1 MYKINNVNM
10 TRQQRI
16 RRNWNNFL
24 FDHPILKHSLDATY
38 SLVFCLASAFVFGFG
53 FSTFVLG
60 STNNSLTIITG
71 GVSGIS
77 QIINMIFILTG
88 IKVESSLVTSISYFL
103 INIPIVLF
111 AFKFIGIRFS
121 IFTLIN
127 VLATSLFMNFLGGA
141 NFVKSI
147 ATNPLIADS
156 TIARALFA
164 GICTGFSSGL
174 AFKGLFSTGGMDI
187 VSYYVSLKTNS
198 STGKYGMAI
207 NVVIVLVYSSL
218 SMINSKENW
227 SNAFIIMLYAALY
240 LVVVTLVIDMIN
252 VRNKKVRIQIITE
265 NVKMPDILIANFP
278 HASTIMDGV
287 GAYSK
292 KPKKV
297 ITMVVS
303 SSETRKVVKL
313 IRDADPYAFVEVS
326 PLNQVYGKFYLN
338 PVK

>member
-1 MYKINNVNM
+1 
-10 TRQQRI
+10 
-16 RRNWNNFL
+16 
-24 FDHPILKHSLDATY
+24 
-38 SLVFCLASAFVFGFG
+38 
-53 FSTFVLG
+53 
-60 STNNSLTIITG
+60 
-71 GVSGIS
+71 
-77 QIINMIFILTG
+77 MIFILCG
-88 IKVESSLVTSISYFL
+88 LNLEASSVTSISYFI
-103 INIPIVLF
+103 INIPIVIF
-111 AFKFIGIRFS
+111 GFKCIGIRFS

-127 VLATSLFMNFLGGA
+127 VVATSLFMNFLGGA
-141 NFVKSI
+141 SFVQEI

-174 AFKGLFSTGGMDI
+174 AFKGLFSTGGMDV

-198 STGKYGMAI
+198 STGKYSMAI
-207 NVVIVLVYSSL
+207 NVVIVCVYSML
-218 SMINSKENW
+218 NMINLKDNW
-227 SNAFIIMLYAALY
+227 SNAFIVMLYAALY
-240 LVVVTLVIDMIN
+240 LVIVTLVIDMIN

-292 KPKKV
+292 KAKKV